1 MNGLINQSAFWV
13 LTALTVVGFIT
24 AAFWYFHARKPPEEL
39 SDEEKLEKMLAGTG
53 YAYDERQNIFYSR
66 MDAWQRKYGY
76 CQLYDEATV
85 PLSMV
90 IDCEPV
96 RFEYRS
102 EKWLIEFWKGQ
113 YGITTGGEIGIYK
126 SAGPDLAIPSVFNG
140 TFYHSVD
147 DGERLPMSMTIRKG
161 RRVLFSR
168 NETHWWLTGFV
179 LGEFSEPSELA
190 MDASVTFPDG
200 GMSIAF
206 VNKLVQMGY
215 TGREIRVLG
224 NTVFLT
230 FHTPRSRQP
239 YSRAERLA
247 ELIQKKNR
255 FLCEQY
261 AGLTMGSRSMYE
273 RLEKLKR
280 NSPELFCLIMGMG
293 KPAKLFQLYENL
305 SKYLKAGRGGRN

>member
-102 EKWLIEFWKGQ
+102 EKWLIEFWKG
-113 YGITTGGEIGIYK
+113 
-126 SAGPDLAIPSVFNG
+126 
-140 TFYHSVD
+140 
-147 DGERLPMSMTIRKG
+147 
-161 RRVLFSR
+161 RVLFSR

-230 FHTPRSRQP
+230 FQTPRSRQP